1 MNLKKKLLVFT
12 LSIVTITSSSV
23 FAAGKLP
30 KEASNTKIDIYINN
44 QIKAIPDTYGKA
56 YLDKTN
62 DRVMVPIRYIT
73 EELGAYIQFYTEAQ
87 TNKQGILIGGVGTK
101 LIKMN
106 IGEKQATFHE
116 NSGKEVIETD
126 AAPILYDG
134 RTYVPIRFISE
145 AMGLKVN
152 WKDNN
157 VYIEGSFKNK
167 PKDTD
172 KNIEKNTDENKSS
185 NASINSLDELFKNTD
200 KNDREDKSLVG
211 EKSNLYM

>member
-30 KEASNTKIDIYINN
+30 KEASNTKVDIYINN

-172 KNIEKNTDENKSS
+172 QNIKKNTDENKSS